1 MGIFELFCIIVI
13 IGVVVWAIRK
23 WAPMDAEFKTA
34 VLWVGV
40 VAVVLIALNA
50 FGVFAHFHDVA
61 VPRV

>member
-1 MGIFELFCIIVI
+1 MGLFELFFIIVV

-23 WAPMDAEFKTA
+23 WVPMDAPFKTA

-40 VAVVLIALNA
+40 GVVVLIILQA
-50 FGVFAHFHDVA
+50 FGVLAHFHDVS